1 MNLLLATEV
10 LQNYTTEPVSV
21 ADAKAYMKVN
31 FTDDDDLIESL
42 IANAIRWLEN
52 YTGRSFG
59 QRSMMYTVEMT
70 AGEWYRLPE
79 PLVSLDAVNFENETM
94 NFSQVG
100 TAGPNVK
107 VPFDGVF
114 DIYFTTGYT
123 TIPDDIRN
131 DILAITAYTYQNRGI
146 DLSNEGANLV
156 DFPMLASQYYRR
168 VPI

>member
-1 MNLLLATEV
+1 MNLILDTEI
-10 LQNYTTEPVSV
+10 LQDYTGEPVSV
-21 ADAKAYMKVN
+21 SDAKAYMKVN
-31 FTDDDDLIESL
+31 FTDDDSLIESL

-52 YTGRSFG
+52 YTGRSFK
-59 QRSMMYTVEMT
+59 QRSMKYSVEMT
-70 AGEWYRLPE
+70 AQEWYRLPE
-79 PLVSLDAVNFENETM
+79 PVISVDAVNYEDETLAL
-94 NFSQVG
+94 NHL
-100 TAGPNVK
+100 TIAGPNIK
-107 VPFDGVF
+107 VNFDGVF

-123 TIPDDIRN
+123 TLPDDIRN